1 MGSSELRNPM
11 TFSRIALLPLFLIS
25 FAASAAPSARN
36 VFIITIDGLRWQ
48 EVFTGADVALMNR
61 DDGGVNDNVVAGLR
75 EEFGGET
82 EAVRRQ
88 KLMPFFWTTVAGR
101 GQVLGNRA
109 MKSTVQVSNA
119 EKISYPGY
127 SELLTGRVNPLITS
141 NAPIPNSLVTV
152 LEWIHERPGFAGRV
166 GAFAEWRVFNA
177 IINVGRSRLPVWTS
191 GQPVPASLAT
201 PRLREIER
209 WMEDITPL
217 APDEHFDAFVYHAA
231 MDFITQRK
239 PRVFLLGFGEPD
251 TWAHNRRYDRY
262 LHSIRRCDRFIRQ
275 LWEQLQSMDDY
286 RDNTVFILTPDHG
299 RGVTPRDWTSHG
311 KKVERAEETWLAA
324 FGPGIVA
331 GGERRET
338 APVYQ
343 AQIAATAAAM
353 VGEDFRSA
361 FPDAAAPIGIL
372 IETNPGR

>member
-1 MGSSELRNPM
+1 M
-11 TFSRIALLPLFLIS
+11 TPARLLLLPLALLS
-25 FAASAAPSARN
+25 LAASAAPAARN

-48 EVFTGADVALMNR
+48 EVFNGADVAMMNR
-61 DDGGVNDNVVAGLR
+61 DDGGVNDNAVVTLR
-75 EEFGGET
+75 EEFDGET
-82 EAVRRQ
+82 AKVRRE
-88 KLMPFFWTTVAGR
+88 KLLPFFWREIAGR
-101 GQVLGNRA
+101 GQVFGNRA
-109 MKSTVQVSNA
+109 LNSTVQVANA

-141 NAPIPNSLVTV
+141 NAPIPNPNVTV
-152 LEWIHERPGFAGRV
+152 LEWIHGQPGFSGRV

-191 GQPVPASLAT
+191 GQPVPAGLAT

-209 WMEDITPL
+209 WMEDVTPL

-251 TWAHNRRYDRY
+251 TWAHGRRYDRY
-262 LHSIRRCDRFIRQ
+262 LHSIHRCDRFIRQ
-275 LWEQLQSMDDY
+275 LWAQLQTMDEY

-324 FGPGIVA
+324 FGPGIRA
-331 GGERRET
+331 LGERRDS
-338 APVYQ
+338 APLYQ
-343 AQIAATAAAM
+343 AQIAATAAAL
-353 VGEDFRSA
+353 VGEDFRAA
-361 FPDAAAPIGIL
+361 FPDAAAAIPDL
-372 IETNPGR
+372 VAVTPRR

>member
-1 MGSSELRNPM
+1 M
-11 TFSRIALLPLFLIS
+11 TPARFLFLPLALIS
-25 FAASAAPSARN
+25 LVASATPTARN

-48 EVFTGADVALMNR
+48 EVFTGADTAMMNR
-61 DDGGVNDNVVAGLR
+61 DDGGVNDNAVVGLR
-75 EEFGGET
+75 EEFGGDT
-82 EAVRRQ
+82 ASARRE
-88 KLMPFFWTTVAGR
+88 KLMPFFWQTIAAR
-101 GQVLGNRA
+101 GQVFGNRA
-109 MKSTVQVSNA
+109 LNSTVQVANA

-141 NAPIPNSLVTV
+141 NTPIPNPEVTV
-152 LEWIHERPGFAGRV
+152 LEWIHGRPGFSGRV

-191 GQPVPASLAT
+191 GQAVPESLAT

-209 WMEDITPL
+209 WMEDVTPL

-231 MDFITQRK
+231 VDFITQRK

-251 TWAHNRRYDRY
+251 TWAHGRRYDRY

-275 LWEQLQSMDDY
+275 LWERLQSMDEY

-324 FGPGIVA
+324 FGPGIRSL
-331 GGERRET
+331 GERRET
-338 APVYQ
+338 APLYQ
-343 AQIAATAAAM
+343 AQIAATAAVLA
-353 VGEDFRSA
+353 GEDYRAA
-361 FPDAAAPIGIL
+361 FPTAAAPITDL
-372 IETNPGR
+372 VESAPRR

>member
-1 MGSSELRNPM
+1 MSS
-11 TFSRIALLPLFLIS
+11 SRRFLLPFFLIS
-25 FAASAAPSARN
+25 WAACAAPSARN
-36 VFIITIDGLRWQ
+36 VFIITLDGLRWQ

-61 DDGGVNDNVVAGLR
+61 EDGGVNDNGVAGLR

-82 EAVRRQ
+82 AAIRRE
-88 KLMPFFWTTVAGR
+88 KLMPFFWKTLAAS

-109 MKSTVQVSNA
+109 LNSTVQVANA

-127 SELLTGRVNPLITS
+127 SELLSGRVNPLITS
-141 NAPIPNSLVTV
+141 NTPIPNSLVTV
-152 LEWIHERPGFAGRV
+152 LEWIQDRTGFSGRV

-177 IINVGRSRLPVWTS
+177 ILNVGRSRLPVWTS

-231 MDFITQRK
+231 VDFITQRK

-275 LWEQLQSMDDY
+275 LWEQLQAMDEY
-286 RDNTVFILTPDHG
+286 RGNTVFILTPDHG

-324 FGPGIVA
+324 FGPGIVP
-331 GGERRET
+331 GGERRDT
-338 APVYQ
+338 APVFQ
-343 AQIAATAAAM
+343 AQIAATAAAI
-353 VGEDFRSA
+353 VGEDFRAA
-361 FPDAAAPIGIL
+361 FPEAAPPISVL
-372 IETNPGR
+372 LEADTRR